1 MITPKLIPNVNSAS
15 KIYMPR
21 YTGTIESICLDCPLS
36 ECKNPVTCKRYKTE
50 YKRIKGSNGENK

>member
-21 YTGTIESICLDCPLS
+21 YTGTIESICLDCPLN
-36 ECKNPVTCKRYKTE
+36 ECKNPVTCKRYKAE
-50 YKRIKGSNGENK
+50 